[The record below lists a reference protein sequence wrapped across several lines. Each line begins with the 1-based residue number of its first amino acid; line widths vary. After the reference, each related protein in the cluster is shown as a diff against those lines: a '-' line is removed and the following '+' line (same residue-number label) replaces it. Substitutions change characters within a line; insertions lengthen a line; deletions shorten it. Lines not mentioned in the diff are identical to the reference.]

1 MEDDVV
7 CGFYKKG
14 AILTTETIKE
24 TIKLRHAFQN
34 GRTQKGILYMTFI
47 ETITPEARAYM
58 AKEGYEGLEKL
69 AMITNSTMLTVI
81 GNLYITM
88 NKPVKPT
95 GLFSNKEDALK
106 WLFPG

>member
-1 MEDDVV
+1 
-7 CGFYKKG
+7 
-14 AILTTETIKE
+14 
-24 TIKLRHAFQN
+24 
-34 GRTQKGILYMTFI
+34 MTFI